1 MFENKQL
8 CFSLF
13 LGEYRVKKVAFSGF
27 FFSFFDGMSCAND
40 DVDPSVPDEVH
51 EVVDEVGG
59 GEAGQRETVAEI
71 ADARGLCPR
80 IASRERQPP
89 LPGLGLTAGQDQ
101 APQPFGLIWLY
112 TEARACLG
120 TSKNSCYLCSVAEP
134 VHF

>member
-59 GEAGQRETVAEI
+59 GEAGQGKDRHV
-71 ADARGLCPR
+71 
-80 IASRERQPP
+80 
-89 LPGLGLTAGQDQ
+89 LPHCG
-101 APQPFGLIWLY
+101 PMVK
-112 TEARACLG
+112 RALQTICIQ
-120 TSKNSCYLCSVAEP
+120 
-134 VHF
+134 

>member
-1 MFENKQL
+1 M
-8 CFSLF
+8 SLIDSEKVSVKGNFRLLSFLTLSGPFMISVDHF
-13 LGEYRVKKVAFSGF
+13 LGLPG
-27 FFSFFDGMSCAND
+27 
-40 DVDPSVPDEVH
+40 
-51 EVVDEVGG
+51 GG

-120 TSKNSCYLCSVAEP
+120 TSKNSCYLCRVAEP
-134 VHF
+134 EPLEPKLF